1 MSKQPRKDNSDAAAT
16 RVPAWTRV
24 AAFVALIALL
34 AVLNAHFGWS
44 DSIMGTDAVERMQ
57 NALATHP
64 VEAAATYVVLSVVGC
79 VVLALPG
86 IAFAVVAGVVFG
98 PWLGTLLCWLA
109 MTIGAC
115 LSFLVGRYFL
125 KDAIGPRLARN
136 PTLNRFLFEGAHKSD
151 VYLLAVT
158 RLVPIF
164 PYNVQNF
171 AYGITDIGF
180 APYALY
186 SGLFIFPGT
195 AMYTLAAAGFTAG
208 EDAVTCFIAAAVLLA
223 VSLAVAAALKRKAHL
238 E

>member
-1 MSKQPRKDNSDAAAT
+1 MPKQPRNPNSESKAA
-16 RVPAWTRV
+16 RPPAWARV
-24 AAFVALIALL
+24 AAFVALIAVL
-34 AVLNAHFGWS
+34 AILNARFGWS
-44 DSIMGTDAVERMQ
+44 ETLMGTDAVARMQ
-57 NALATHP
+57 DALAAHP
-64 VEAAATYVVLSVVGC
+64 VEAAITYVALSVVGC
-79 VVLALPG
+79 VALALPG
-86 IAFAVVAGVVFG
+86 IAFAIVAGVVFG
-98 PWLGTLLCWLA
+98 PWLGTVLCWLS

-136 PTLNRFLFEGAHKSD
+136 PTLDRFLFQGAGKSD

-158 RLVPIF
+158 RLVPLF

-186 SGLFIFPGT
+186 SGIFIFPGT

-208 EDAVTCFIAAAVLLA
+208 ADAGVCFAAAALLLAGSVAIAAV
-223 VSLAVAAALKRKAHL
+223 LKRKAHL

>member
-1 MSKQPRKDNSDAAAT
+1 M
-16 RVPAWTRV
+16 
-24 AAFVALIALL
+24 
-34 AVLNAHFGWS
+34 
-44 DSIMGTDAVERMQ
+44 
-57 NALATHP
+57 
-64 VEAAATYVVLSVVGC
+64 
-79 VVLALPG
+79 
-86 IAFAVVAGVVFG
+86 
-98 PWLGTLLCWLA
+98 CWLS

-136 PTLNRFLFEGAHKSD
+136 PTLDRFLFQGAGKSD

-158 RLVPIF
+158 RLVPLF

-186 SGLFIFPGT
+186 SGIFIFPGT

-208 EDAVTCFIAAAVLLA
+208 ADAGVCF
-223 VSLAVAAALKRKAHL
+223 AVAALLLAGSLAIAAVLKRKAHL